1 LLLTGTV
8 VVDSTDATGREYA
21 RSGSAYEERYGFS
34 RGVRH
39 GNRVEIAGTAPIP
52 AEGETLGA
60 TAYDQMMRCGAIAIA
75 ALEELGGSASDVIR
89 TTTYIVDPAEADEIG
104 RAHQKLFGEAAPA
117 STMVVVAA
125 LLEPEWK
132 VELEVAARL

>member
-1 LLLTGTV
+1 M
-8 VVDSTDATGREYA
+8 VDRADATGREYA
-21 RSGSAYEERYGFS
+21 KSGSAYEARYGFS

-39 GNRVEIAGTAPIP
+39 GDRIEIAGTAPIP

-104 RAHQKLFGEAAPA
+104 RAHHQLFGEAAPA